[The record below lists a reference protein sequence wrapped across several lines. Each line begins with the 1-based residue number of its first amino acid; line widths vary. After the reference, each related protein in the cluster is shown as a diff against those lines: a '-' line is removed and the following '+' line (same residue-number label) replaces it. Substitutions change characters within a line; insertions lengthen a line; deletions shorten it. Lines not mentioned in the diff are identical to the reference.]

1 MKLLNH
7 TLKYLALI
15 LPLIVGVWAAL
26 FYFNLVDE
34 VEDSLDD
41 GLENNKML
49 IIQQA
54 HSDSTILLND
64 KFNERNYAIRRIDR
78 DLALGMRDTYSDTLI
93 FVINEQDF
101 EPYRLLKTAFRVQD
115 QYYELQVISS
125 SLEKDDLTEDI
136 LYSIIWLYVILL
148 LSVLI
153 INNLVLRKIWS
164 PFYQLLS
171 KIGQFSLDKN
181 PVITPTPTNVKEFKE
196 LDERVVRLA
205 QQSAATYSSQKQFL
219 ENAAH
224 ELQTPLAVSINKLEL
239 LSEHE
244 DIPQKHL
251 ETIGSITNQLQRLT
265 RLNKALLLLTKIE
278 NRQFAMQEEVQVNPM
293 IRQLVEQFEDL
304 AASKNIR
311 VQLVEDG
318 ELVLTAHPDLISI
331 LISNL
336 IKNGL
341 VHSIPDGQVRVFIT
355 EDGFSISNSAQGA
368 ALDPKLIFRRFQK
381 FTADNQRVGLGLAI
395 VKAICDACN
404 LQVDYSWSQGFH
416 QFRVGRK

>member
-15 LPLIVGVWAAL
+15 LPLIVGIWAAL

-41 GLENNKML
+41 GLDNNKML

-54 HSDSTILLND
+54 HSDATILLND
-64 KFNERNYAIRRIDR
+64 EFNERNYAIRKIDR
-78 DLALGMRDTYSDTLI
+78 EQALSMRDVYSDTLI

-101 EPYRLLKTAFRVQD
+101 EPYRLLKTAFRVQN

-136 LYSIIWLYVILL
+136 LYSIIWLYVVLL

-153 INNLVLRKIWS
+153 INNMVLRKIWS

-205 QQSAATYSSQKQFL
+205 KQSAATYSSQKQFL

-278 NRQFAMQEEVQVNPM
+278 NRQFALQEEVQVNSL

-304 AASKNIR
+304 AASKNI
-311 VQLVEDG
+311 QIELVEDG
-318 ELVLTAHPDLISI
+318 ELTLTAHPDLISI

-341 VHSIPDGQVRVFIT
+341 VHNIPDGQVEVFVT
-355 EDGFSISNSAQGA
+355 KDGFSVSNSSSGT

-381 FTADNQRVGLGLAI
+381 FTSDNQRVGLGLAI
-395 VKAICDACN
+395 VKAVCDACN
-404 LQVDYSWSQGFH
+404 LDVDYSWSEGVH
-416 QFRVGRK
+416 QFRVSRK